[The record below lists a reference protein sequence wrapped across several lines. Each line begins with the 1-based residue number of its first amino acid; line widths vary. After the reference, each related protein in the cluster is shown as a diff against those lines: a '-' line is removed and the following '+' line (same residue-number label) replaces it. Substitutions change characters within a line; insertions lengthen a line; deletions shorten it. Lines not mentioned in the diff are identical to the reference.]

1 MWQKCSVAAKK
12 RFQMRVIGADGDSGI
27 TWDPTD
33 AESMERARQYF
44 AVHAASLYLAFQ
56 DVEGVGHHIP
66 YGEFDPAV
74 HNNVL
79 FGPVP
84 VPG

>member
-1 MWQKCSVAAKK
+1 MWQLCSETAKK
-12 RFQMRVIGADGDSGI
+12 RPQMRVIGADGDSGI

-33 AESMERARQYF
+33 ADSMERAREYF

-56 DVEGVGHHIP
+56 DVEGVGHHIA

-74 HNNVL
+74 HHNVRIVPI
-79 FGPVP
+79 PV
-84 VPG
+84 VG

>member
-1 MWQKCSVAAKK
+1 MMQLESVREKK

-33 AESMERARQYF
+33 ADSTERAREYF

-66 YGEFDPAV
+66 YGEFDPEV
-74 HNNVL
+74 HDDVL
-79 FGPVP
+79 ITPIPV
-84 VPG
+84 VG